1 MVSIS
6 REDIDRLQSYRK
18 SVRVFGIRKG
28 KFLEFDYTVGWE
40 ELTIELVM
48 PYPVFKEFCE
58 TNHVAQI
65 DCEASIKTDFYELAG
80 GILPKLYDET
90 NIIQLG
96 DFK

>member
-1 MVSIS
+1 MTGNKQQ
-6 REDIDRLQSYRK
+6 ELDRLQNYRK

-28 KFLEFDYTVGWE
+28 KFLEFDYTLGSA

-58 TNHVAQI
+58 INHVAKIACDPEVEVAFTTLVQ
-65 DCEASIKTDFYELAG
+65 G
-80 GILPKLYDET
+80 RLPKNFDKK

-96 DFK
+96 DFT

>member
-1 MVSIS
+1 MTRIKQ
-6 REDIDRLQSYRK
+6 EDRDRLQVYRK

-28 KFLEFDYTVGWE
+28 KFLEFDFTVGCE

-48 PYPVFKEFCE
+48 PYPIFKEFCE
-58 TNHVAQI
+58 TNHVAEI
-65 DCEASIKTDFYELAG
+65 LCDEGINDDFDRLAG
-80 GILPKLYDET
+80 GVLPQLYDEK